1 MNSVHFGHMLTG
13 NCKRV
18 LLRFALAGLEN
29 VMREFPHCCP
39 FRSGQSR
46 SVLKES

>member
-18 LLRFALAGLEN
+18 LLRFALAGLEK
-29 VMREFPHCCP
+29 VMREFPHCGP
-39 FRSGQSR
+39 FRSG
-46 SVLKES
+46 